1 MINIINEIKKKRK
14 LYRSQESREIRNAF
28 PENVRS
34 LPLVDF
40 FSEKDVICELKKASP
55 SKGVINNSD
64 EFTDIIDDYLAGG
77 ASRFSVLTERN
88 YFLGD
93 WRYLH
98 VLKSRHPEMGF
109 LRKDFLF
116 CREDIHDAWLMGA
129 DAVLLIAA
137 MLKDRELEELIAEAH
152 TYGLKVLCEAHTDL
166 EVERIVNLREKTDA
180 LGINARDLKTFR
192 VNTRMPFALK
202 RMVPDNL
209 PVIFESGAADSS
221 VSYLAGNSGFSGI
234 LIGEAVMRSSGSER
248 TDLVYSLRESFFGG
262 DKAQPVFFTKLM
274 RQYAGR
280 PLVKICGITNIPD
293 ALAAVQAGTDVLG
306 FILAPS
312 RRQVSPAGLS
322 TFKNMPVLKAA
333 VVMDPDEDMQNL
345 LRDMLEKG
353 VIDAVQF
360 HGQESPELVK
370 SFLGNGYKALIPL
383 KPADV
388 LADPYAPLSLYDR
401 PKGKDNDSLG
411 IPFGIEFSDVLRGT
425 FLAGGITPVNLESV
439 LKTFDPLL
447 VDIAGGVEKE
457 PGIKDYERI
466 NEIFSIIRKNYG

>member
-1 MINIINEIKKKRK
+1 MERFLSMFNSSQKDNMETIINEIKKKRS
-14 LYRSQESREIRNAF
+14 LYRAYESREIRKAF
-28 PENVRS
+28 SEDART

-40 FSEKDVICELKKASP
+40 FSGKGVICELKKASP
-55 SKGVINNSD
+55 SKGVIN
-64 EFTDIIDDYLAGG
+64 
-77 ASRFSVLTERN
+77 SVLTERN

-98 VLKSRHPEMGF
+98 ALKSRHPEMGF

-116 CREDIHDAWLMGA
+116 CREDIHDSWLIGA

-137 MLKDRELEELIAEAH
+137 MLDDRELVELIAEAH
-152 TYGLKVLCEAHTDL
+152 AYGLKVLCEAHTSI
-166 EVERIVNLREKTDA
+166 EVDRIINLREKTDA

-192 VNTRMPFALK
+192 VNIRMPFALK
-202 RMVPDNL
+202 RMIPDNL
-209 PVIFESGAADSS
+209 PVIFESGVVDSS

-234 LIGEAVMRSSGSER
+234 LIGEAVMRSSSSVR
-248 TDLVYSLRESFFGG
+248 TDLVYSLRESFFSG

-280 PLVKICGITNIPD
+280 PLVKICGITNISD
-293 ALAAVQAGTDVLG
+293 AQAAVHAGADVLG

-312 RRQVSPAGLS
+312 RRQIAPADLI
-322 TFKNMPVLKAA
+322 TFKNVPVLKAV
-333 VVMDPDEDMQNL
+333 VVMDPDEAMLNL

-370 SFLGNGYKALIPL
+370 SFLGNGYKALTPL
-383 KPADV
+383 EPADV
-388 LADPYAPLSLYDR
+388 RDDPYAPLSLYDR

-411 IPFGIEFSDVLRGT
+411 IPFGSEFLPVLRGT
-425 FLAGGITPVNLESV
+425 FLAGGLTTANLESV

-447 VDIAGGVEKE
+447 IDIAGGVEKE
-457 PGIKDYERI
+457 PGIKDYDRM
-466 NEIFSIIRKNYG
+466 NEIFSIIRKKYG

>member
-1 MINIINEIKKKRK
+1 MINIINEIKEKRN
-14 LYRSQESREIRNAF
+14 LYRSHESREIRNAF
-28 PENVRS
+28 PENVRA

-55 SKGVINNSD
+55 SKGVINNSE

-98 VLKSRHPEMGF
+98 ALKSRHPEMGF

-152 TYGLKVLCEAHTDL
+152 TYGLKVLCEAHTAM
-166 EVERIVNLREKTDA
+166 EVKRIVDLREKTDA
-180 LGINARDLKTFR
+180 LGINARDLKTFH
-192 VNTRMPFALK
+192 VNTRIPFALK
-202 RMVPDNL
+202 GMVPDNL
-209 PVIFESGAADSS
+209 PVLFESGVMDSS
-221 VSYLAGNSGFSGI
+221 VSYLAGNSGFYGI
-234 LIGEAVMRSSGSER
+234 LIGEAVMRSISSVR
-248 TDLVYSLRESFFGG
+248 TDLVYSLRKSFFDGA
-262 DKAQPVFFTKLM
+262 KEHPNFFTKLM
-274 RQYAGR
+274 KLHAGR
-280 PLVKICGITNIPD
+280 PLVKICGLTSISD
-293 ALAAVQAGTDVLG
+293 AEAAVQAGADVLG

-312 RRQVSPAGLS
+312 RRQVAPADLG
-322 TFKNMPVLKAA
+322 TFKTLPVLKAA
-333 VVMDPDEDMQNL
+333 VVMDPDEELQNL
-345 LRDMLEKG
+345 LRDMLEKE

-370 SFLGNGYKALIPL
+370 SFQGNGYKALTL
-383 KPADV
+383 LDPADV
-388 LADPYAPLSLYDR
+388 RDDPYAPLSLYDR
-401 PKGKDNDSLG
+401 PKGKNNDSLG
-411 IPFGIEFSDVLRGT
+411 IPFGSEFSDVLRGA
-425 FLAGGITPVNLESV
+425 FLAGGITPANLEYV

-447 VDIAGGVEKE
+447 VDIAGGVEKN
-457 PGIKDYERI
+457 PGIKDRNKI
-466 NEIFSIIRKNYG
+466 NNIFSIIRKNYG